1 MFCSHNADA
10 NHGDLSLEAAMSE
23 STGKPT
29 IQALRRRQRLFEKQI
44 QDRASEFKTFA
55 TERTW
60 VEEELSR
67 SREEL
72 RTLAA
77 RLQAVRE
84 EERARLAR
92 EIHDELSGSLTAL
105 KMDLSLL
112 PDRAAKD
119 RNLFLEKITSMS
131 LLIDDALARVHAIVT
146 ELRPVVLDKF
156 GLVAAIEWQAG
167 EFQERSGIAC
177 ETYLPAEE
185 ILLDSD
191 RSTAVFRILQEALTN
206 VMRHANA
213 TKVVVDLR
221 SEAETLILSVRDN
234 GIGIDPKVVYAP
246 NSTGLLGMRERAL
259 SLGGVIGITTLPEG
273 GTLMSVRI
281 PQNNVSL
288 QK

>member
-1 MFCSHNADA
+1 
-10 NHGDLSLEAAMSE
+10 MSE
-23 STGKPT
+23 GTGKPT

-44 QDRASEFKTFA
+44 QYRASEFKKFA
-55 TERTW
+55 TERTRAG
-60 VEEELSR
+60 EELRR
-67 SREEL
+67 SQEEL

-92 EIHDELSGSLTAL
+92 EIHDELSGSLTTL

-119 RNLFLEKITSMS
+119 RNLFLEKLTSMS
-131 LLIDDALARVHAIVT
+131 VLIDDTLARVHKIVT
-146 ELRPVVLDKF
+146 ELRPVVLDKV
-156 GLVAAIEWQAG
+156 GLVAAIEWQAS
-167 EFQERSGIAC
+167 EFQERLGIAC
-177 ETYLPAEE
+177 ETHLPAEE
-185 ILLDSD
+185 ILSDSD

-221 SEAETLILSVRDN
+221 SEAESLILSVRDN
-234 GIGIDPKVVYAP
+234 GKGIDPKVIYAH

-259 SLGGVIGITTLPEG
+259 SLGGVTRITTLPEG
-273 GTLMSVRI
+273 GTLVSVRI

-288 QK
+288 

>member
-1 MFCSHNADA
+1 VS
-10 NHGDLSLEAAMSE
+10 SRY
-23 STGKPT
+23 T
-29 IQALRRRQRLFEKQI
+29 IQALRRRQRLFEEQI
-44 QDRASEFKTFA
+44 QYRTSEFKKFA
-55 TERTW
+55 TERTRA
-60 VEEELSR
+60 EEELRR

-112 PDRAAKD
+112 PDRVAKD
-119 RNLFLEKITSMS
+119 RNLFLEKLTSMAV
-131 LLIDDALARVHAIVT
+131 LIDDTLARLHTIVT

-156 GLVAAIEWQAG
+156 GLVAAIEWQIG
-167 EFQERSGIAC
+167 EFQVRSGIAC
-177 ETYLPAEE
+177 ETHLPAEE

-221 SEAETLILSVRDN
+221 SEAESLILSVRDN
-234 GIGIDPKVVYAP
+234 GKGIDPEVIYAH

-259 SLGGVIGITTLPEG
+259 SLGGVTGITTLPEG

-281 PQNNVSL
+281 PKKIAALLFTAVAHL
-288 QK
+288 AGALGDLFIT

>member
-1 MFCSHNADA
+1 MRMQIM
-10 NHGDLSLEAAMSE
+10 GTLSLEAVMSE

-44 QDRASEFKTFA
+44 QDRVSEFKTFT
-55 TERTW
+55 TERTRA
-60 VEEELSR
+60 EEELRR

-119 RNLFLEKITSMS
+119 RNLFLEKLTSMS
-131 LLIDDALARVHAIVT
+131 VLIDDTLARVQTIAT

-167 EFQERSGIAC
+167 EFQKRSGIAC
-177 ETYLPAEE
+177 ETHLPAEE
-185 ILLDSD
+185 ILLDSE

-213 TKVVVDLR
+213 TRVVVDLR
-221 SEAETLILSVRDN
+221 GEGGRLILSVRDN
-234 GIGIDPKVVYAP
+234 GKGIDPKVIYAH

-281 PQNNVSL
+281 PQNNL
-288 QK
+288 GL

>member
-1 MFCSHNADA
+1 MRMQIM
-10 NHGDLSLEAAMSE
+10 GTLSLEAAMSE

-44 QDRASEFKTFA
+44 QDRASEFKTFT
-55 TERTW
+55 TERTRA
-60 VEEELSR
+60 EEELRR

-112 PDRAAKD
+112 PDRAAND
-119 RNLFLEKITSMS
+119 RNLFLEKLTSMS
-131 LLIDDALARVHAIVT
+131 VLIDDTLARVQTIVT

-167 EFQERSGIAC
+167 EFEERSGIAC
-177 ETYLPAEE
+177 ETHLPAEE
-185 ILLDSD
+185 LLLDSD
-191 RSTAVFRILQEALTN
+191 RSTAVFRILQESLTN
-206 VMRHANA
+206 VVRHANA

-221 SEAETLILSVRDN
+221 SEAESLILSVRDN
-234 GIGIDPKVVYAP
+234 GTGIDPKVIYAR

-259 SLGGVIGITTLPEG
+259 TLGGVIGITTLPEG
-273 GTLMSVRI
+273 GTFMSVRI

-288 QK
+288 

>member
-1 MFCSHNADA
+1 
-10 NHGDLSLEAAMSE
+10 MSE
-23 STGKPT
+23 GTGKPT

-44 QDRASEFKTFA
+44 QYRVSEFEKFA
-55 TERTW
+55 TERTRA
-60 VEEELSR
+60 EEELTR

-72 RTLAA
+72 RTLAT

-112 PDRAAKD
+112 PDRAAND
-119 RNLFLEKITSMS
+119 RNLFLEKLTSMS
-131 LLIDDALARVHAIVT
+131 VLIDDTLARVQTIVT

-177 ETYLPAEE
+177 ETHLPAEE
-185 ILLDSD
+185 ILLNPE

-213 TKVVVDLR
+213 TRVVVDLR
-221 SEAETLILSVRDN
+221 SEGGRLILSVRDN
-234 GIGIDPKVVYAP
+234 GKGIDPKVIYAH

-273 GTLMSVRI
+273 GTLMSVGI
-281 PQNNVSL
+281 PQNNVGL
-288 QK
+288 

>member
-1 MFCSHNADA
+1 
-10 NHGDLSLEAAMSE
+10 MSE
-23 STGKPT
+23 ETCKLT
-29 IQALRRRQRLFEKQI
+29 IQALRRRRRLFQKQI
-44 QDRASEFKTFA
+44 QYGASEFEKST
-55 TERTW
+55 TERTRA
-60 VEEELSR
+60 EAKLRR

-72 RTLAA
+72 RILAA
-77 RLQAVRE
+77 RLQSVRE

-119 RNLFLEKITSMS
+119 RNLFLEKLTSMS
-131 LLIDDALARVHAIVT
+131 VLIDDTLARVHAIVT

-167 EFQERSGIAC
+167 EFQKRSGIAC
-177 ETYLPAEE
+177 ETHLPAEE

-213 TKVVVDLR
+213 MKVVVDLK
-221 SEAETLILSVRDN
+221 SEAETLILSVRDD
-234 GIGIDPKVVYAP
+234 GKGIDPKVIYAH

-259 SLGGVIGITTLPEG
+259 SLGGVTGITSLPDG

-281 PQNNVSL
+281 PRNNVSL